1 MKAIACRLYGAS
13 DLRLEPIELAPA
25 GEDAVLVEIVTNSV
39 CMSDWKAATLGTK
52 HKRVPKDVASNP
64 VMIGHE
70 VCGVVREVG
79 SRWRDRYR
87 EGRRVSVQPAFN
99 LPGRE
104 LETMGYAWPTMGG
117 DTTAIRIPAEVLEQ
131 GCLLPCEGD
140 APFFACSLAEP
151 VSCIVSALRTSY
163 HNAFNSHHHVMG
175 PEPGGTMLLLA
186 GCGAMGLAA
195 VDIACH
201 WPEARPRRLVVTDV
215 DEARLA
221 RAAAVFG
228 LPAPADGLSSG
239 VVNGVE
245 VRFQNT
251 HGLADPV
258 AALKAL
264 NVDAATRH
272 DDPTATGGGYDDVLL
287 FAAVPALIEQSSALM
302 GFGGCL
308 NFFAGPTDQN
318 LAAPFNFYNV
328 HYMGHHCVGSSG
340 GDVKDMA
347 DSLDWISRGIL
358 HPEVM
363 VTHVG
368 GLDSAAEA
376 TLSLHADPGGKRL
389 VYTHLSLPMT
399 PIDDFARLGET
410 DPLFA
415 DLAAACAAHRGLW
428 NREAE
433 DLLLARAPRL
443 RSVC

>member
-1 MKAIACRLYGAS
+1 MNATALRLYGAG
-13 DLRLEPIELAPA
+13 DLRLETFPLEPV
-25 GEDAVLVEIVTNSV
+25 GEDAVTVEIVTNSI
-39 CMSDWKAATLGTK
+39 CMSDWKAATLGER
-52 HKRVPKDVASNP
+52 HKRVPNDVATRP

-70 VCGVVREVG
+70 VCGIVREVG
-79 SRWRDRYR
+79 AKWRGRY
-87 EGRRVSVQPAFN
+87 EPGQRVSVQPAFN

-117 DTTAIRIPAEVLEQ
+117 DTTAIRIPDEVLAQ
-131 GCLLPCEGD
+131 GCLLPCEGE

-163 HNAFNSHHHVMG
+163 HNAFNSHVHRMG
-175 PEPGGTMLLLA
+175 PENGGTMLLLA

-215 DEARLA
+215 DAARIA

-228 LPAPADGLSSG
+228 LGAPVAGHASG
-239 VVNGVE
+239 TLNGVE
-245 VRFQNT
+245 LHFVDT
-251 HGLADPV
+251 SAVADPV

-264 NVDAATRH
+264 NLDGSARH

-287 FAAVPALIEQSSALM
+287 FAAVPALITQSSALM

-308 NFFAGPTDQN
+308 NFFAGPTDQG
-318 LAAPFNFYNV
+318 LSAPFNFYNV

-340 GDVKDMA
+340 GDVKDLA

-368 GLDSAAEA
+368 GLSSAADA
-376 TLSLHADPGGKRL
+376 TLSLHKIPGGKRL
-389 VYTHLSLPMT
+389 VYTHLDLPMT
-399 PIDDFARLGET
+399 PISDFAELGRT
-410 DPLFA
+410 DPRYA
-415 DLAAACAAHRGLW
+415 ELARICAAHSGLW
-428 NREAE
+428 CREAE
-433 DLLLARAPRL
+433 DYLLSPAFAK
-443 RSVC
+443 

>member
-1 MKAIACRLYGAS
+1 MFATALRLYGAG
-13 DLRLEPIELAPA
+13 DLRLESIELDPA
-25 GEDAVLVEIVTNSV
+25 GEDAVLVEIVTNSI
-39 CMSDWKAATLGTK
+39 CMSDWKAATLGTS
-52 HKRVPKDVASNP
+52 HKRVPKDIATRP

-70 VCGVVREVG
+70 VCGIVREVG
-79 SRWRDRYR
+79 RKWRDRYAP
-87 EGRRVSVQPAFN
+87 GQRVSVQPAFN

-117 DTTAIRIPAEVLEQ
+117 DTTAIRIPDEVLEQ
-131 GCLLPCEGD
+131 DCLLPCKGD

-163 HNAFNSHHHVMG
+163 HNAFNSHVHRMG
-175 PEPGGTMLLLA
+175 LEPDGTMLLLA

-215 DEARLA
+215 DTARLA

-228 LPAPADGLSSG
+228 LPAPSDGHAVG

-245 VRFQNT
+245 LHFVNT
-251 HGLADPV
+251 RGLTDPV
-258 AALKAL
+258 GTLKAL
-264 NVDAATRH
+264 NVDAGTRSGNA
-272 DDPTATGGGYDDVLL
+272 TATGGGYDDVLL

-308 NFFAGPTDQN
+308 NFFAGPTDQG
-318 LAAPFNFYNV
+318 LTAPFNFYNV

-340 GDVKDMA
+340 GDVADMA

-368 GLDSAAEA
+368 GLDSTADA
-376 TLSLHADPGGKRL
+376 TLSLHTIPGGKRL

-399 PIDDFARLGET
+399 PIDDFAHLGET

-428 NREAE
+428 NQEAE
-433 DLLLARAPRL
+433 NILLAASR
-443 RSVC
+443 

>member
-1 MKAIACRLYGAS
+1 MKANALRLYGAR
-13 DLRLEPIELAPA
+13 DLRLESMELQAA
-25 GEDAVLVEIVTNSV
+25 GRDAILVEIVTNSI
-39 CMSDWKAATLGTK
+39 CMSDWKAATLGEH
-52 HKRVPKDVASNP
+52 HKRVPKDIATNP

-70 VCGVVREVG
+70 VCGIVREVG
-79 SRWRDRYR
+79 EKWRNRYAP
-87 EGRRVSVQPAFN
+87 GQRVSVQPAFN

-117 DTTAIRIPAEVLEQ
+117 ETTAIRIPNEVLEQ

-163 HNAFNSHHHVMG
+163 HNAFNSHIHRMG
-175 PEPGGTMLLLA
+175 PENGGTMLLLA

-195 VDIACH
+195 IDIACH
-201 WPEARPRRLVVTDV
+201 WPESRPRRLVVTDV
-215 DEARLA
+215 DARRLG
-221 RAAAVFG
+221 RAASVFG
-228 LPAPADGLSSG
+228 LPPFREGHSCG

-245 VRFQNT
+245 LHFVDT
-251 HGLADPV
+251 SAEKDPV
-258 AALKAL
+258 ALLKGINL
-264 NVDAATRH
+264 DEAARR

-287 FAAVPALIEQSSALM
+287 FAAVPQLVTQSSALL

-308 NFFAGPTDQN
+308 NFFAGPTDQ
-318 LAAPFNFYNV
+318 AFSAPFNFYNI

-347 DSLDWISRGIL
+347 DSLSWISGGIL

-376 TLSLHADPGGKRL
+376 TLTLHERPGGKRL
-389 VYTHLSLPMT
+389 VYTHVSLPMT
-399 PIDDFARLGET
+399 PIDEFAEKGKT

-415 DLAAACAAHRGLW
+415 KLARLCPNGLW
-428 NREAE
+428 TKEAE
-433 DLLLARAPRL
+433 EALLADAPAAN
-443 RSVC
+443 